1 MFCPDCGA
9 EYRPGFTRCF
19 DCDVALVECLEDTE
33 IHSNRPKLD
42 LAGTPE
48 LLWAG
53 TDTQTR
59 DEIID
64 PLETAN
70 ISHHTRTDKVGS
82 LPGWSR
88 QVYAIFTRSR
98 DHRAAS
104 AALEAAASTR
114 ETAAGD
120 SDEEAP
126 PHSNAPSPV
135 SPENED
141 EFDASD
147 LPPDYVPDDF
157 DPEEATVEVWTG
169 RDTTTRENLIT
180 CLGNIGIGSATDD
193 SAGQLRIRV
202 TPASQKRAQEMI
214 RQVIEASDLQ

>member
-1 MFCPDCGA
+1 MFCPDCRA

-19 DCDVALVECLEDTE
+19 DGDGALVECLEDTE
-33 IHSNRPKLD
+33 IHSNRPKRD

-64 PLETAN
+64 ALETAN

-88 QVYAIFTRSR
+88 QVYAIFTHSR

-104 AALEAAASTR
+104 AALEAAASSRKTAPEDAD
-114 ETAAGD
+114 ET
-120 SDEEAP
+120 P
-126 PHSNAPSPV
+126 RPTNAP
-135 SPENED
+135 
-141 EFDASD
+141 
-147 LPPDYVPDDF
+147 L
-157 DPEEATVEVWTG
+157 
-169 RDTTTRENLIT
+169 
-180 CLGNIGIGSATDD
+180 
-193 SAGQLRIRV
+193 
-202 TPASQKRAQEMI
+202 
-214 RQVIEASDLQ
+214 